1 MENDMVW
8 INEGFFLND
17 AEHIIMTSY
26 IDLRP
31 LGNRIPITSLVR
43 GSEQKYALED
53 CETIMVSN
61 PSRFREYGE
70 ELIRDVQEGLA
81 KEESV
86 VTTQETTTKLTR
98 QRAVSQLNEALDLL
112 DTSTRLALTHSE
124 SNTKS
129 NTDTASKSF
138 TYAKEWW
145 VFCTSIQPATDD
157 WEAWSGTLP
166 KYYDHVSVIG
176 QPAKFAQ
183 ALGNMVADQLGPQL
197 SEGSMTSSTG
207 GLETEKTK
215 HKAQWVLHG
224 PVVYTD
230 SVYDFLEGI
239 TNNEQRVAAQI
250 FVKGREYAAQQE
262 YRFAILN
269 EGAEQETVIL
279 QISGMMRD
287 ALKQTDHGLVRHARV
302 PLTSGADLATESP
315 LGNSE
320 GPKPIAKQMTA
331 RKRAAKREEWRFEA
345 RGPDGEVLSSDGGLR
360 ESVREQ
366 TVTWNQESEE
376 NESHEST
383 HNGQGDQEGE
393 ESLSI
398 PDPVNSIGGLVEGE
412 SDLEISKEL
421 ALEEFEWDERPPEDD
436 ELSIPIRTVTG
447 RVYKSFEEMLSDP
460 TYPMSPVGRVWQ
472 EDVNTPDEITKTYRA
487 IDVLD
492 MKMKDI
498 EEQFRQD
505 IASAGWYAMLCIR
518 NIYGRLGD
526 IVDTVSIEK
535 ERFVVIRLKE
545 NEALNVRARIVIAPS
560 GAYAYSL
567 FSPKEEQLGYGGLEW
582 GTTFFPIGSQVET
595 FERCGW
601 PKKVL

>member
-1 MENDMVW
+1 M
-8 INEGFFLND
+8 ND

-31 LGNRIPITSLVR
+31 AGNRTPITSLVR
-43 GSEQKYALED
+43 GCERKYALED
-53 CETIMVSN
+53 CETIMISN

-70 ELIRDVQEGLA
+70 ELILDVQEGLA

-86 VTTQETTTKLTR
+86 VTTQETATESTR
-98 QRAVSQLNEALDLL
+98 QRAISQLNEAFELL
-112 DTSTRLALTHSE
+112 DSSVRLTHSE
-124 SNTKS
+124 SNTKT

-166 KYYDHVSVIG
+166 KHYDNVSVIG

-183 ALGNMVADQLGPQL
+183 ALANMVADQLGPQL
-197 SEGSMTSSTG
+197 SKGTMTSSTG

-215 HKAQWVLHG
+215 HKTQWVLHG

-230 SVYDFLEGI
+230 SVYDLLESI

-250 FVKGREYAAQQE
+250 FVKDREYAAQQE

-320 GPKPIAKQMTA
+320 GPKPIAKQTTA
-331 RKRAAKREEWRFEA
+331 RKRSAKREEWRFEA

-366 TVTWNQESEE
+366 TVTSSQESEGD
-376 NESHEST
+376 ESHEPT
-383 HNGQGDQEGE
+383 HNGQGEHKTE
-393 ESLSI
+393 EPLSI
-398 PDPVNSIGGLVEGE
+398 PNPLDSIGAPGKEQ
-412 SDLEISKEL
+412 SDEEVTKEL
-421 ALEEFEWDERPPEDD
+421 ALDEFELDERHSEDD
-436 ELSIPIRTVTG
+436 ELVIPIRTVTG

-472 EDVNTPDEITKTYRA
+472 EAVNTPDEIAKTYRA

-492 MKMKDI
+492 LKMKDI

-526 IVDTVSIEK
+526 IVDTVSIER

-545 NEALNVRARIVIAPS
+545 NEVLNVRARIVIAPS

-567 FSPKEEQLGYGGLEW
+567 YSSKEELLGYGGLEW
-582 GTTFFPIGSQVET
+582 GTTFFPIGSEIESFQ
-595 FERCGW
+595 RYGW
-601 PKKVL
+601 PKKVV